1 MCGILRE
8 QGWCLIFNGVGGMDR
23 ERDCEE
29 EKKKKTILLESRD
42 VWIGQ
47 FSKDDKRVL
56 NLESVV
62 KNAKRG

>member
-1 MCGILRE
+1 MGLEEWTERE
-8 QGWCLIFNGVGGMDR
+8 IVR
-23 ERDCEE
+23 K

>member
-1 MCGILRE
+1 MGLEEWTERE
-8 QGWCLIFNGVGGMDR
+8 IVR
-23 ERDCEE
+23 KK
-29 EKKKKTILLESRD
+29 KKKKTILLESRD